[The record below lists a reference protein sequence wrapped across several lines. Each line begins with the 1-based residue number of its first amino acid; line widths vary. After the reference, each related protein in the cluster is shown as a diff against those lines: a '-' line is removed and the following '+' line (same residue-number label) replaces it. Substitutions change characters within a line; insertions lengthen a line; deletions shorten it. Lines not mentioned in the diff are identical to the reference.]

1 VRHGDAAW
9 IGREARSIVAA
20 SLSGREGGF
29 AQSRVPRTALDAA
42 IVEVPTVAQLPRRA
56 AIHHAAKGL
65 TAVR

>member
-1 VRHGDAAW
+1 MHTGQPCAQAD
-9 IGREARSIVAA
+9 GLA
-20 SLSGREGGF
+20 SLMPQLR
-29 AQSRVPRTALDAA
+29 RTALEAA